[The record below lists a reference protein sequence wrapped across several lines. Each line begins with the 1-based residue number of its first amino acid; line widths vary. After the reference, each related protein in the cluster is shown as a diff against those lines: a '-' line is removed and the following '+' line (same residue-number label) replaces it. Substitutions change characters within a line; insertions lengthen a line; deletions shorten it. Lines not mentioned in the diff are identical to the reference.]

1 MFHSRTVARHL
12 EVGQIF
18 TCLVYVKIMSVDREM
33 FKIQK
38 NHKTVEI

>member
-1 MFHSRTVARHL
+1 MFHSLTVARHL

-38 NHKTVEI
+38 NH